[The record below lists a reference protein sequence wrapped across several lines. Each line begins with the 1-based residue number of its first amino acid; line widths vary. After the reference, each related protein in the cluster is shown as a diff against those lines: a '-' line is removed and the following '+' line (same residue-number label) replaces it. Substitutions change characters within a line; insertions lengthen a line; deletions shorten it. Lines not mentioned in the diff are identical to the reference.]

1 MTDVHISG
9 EAWAAIIALG
19 APLIAAMAANI
30 KLTSVVQN
38 LTKEMHELKNTL
50 HVRLLRLEL
59 SAKHKKPASAK
70 KKL

>member
-59 SAKHKKPASAK
+59 SAKPKKPARAK
-70 KKL
+70 KKI